1 MEIENQYISYSKKS
15 AFPSKKINQVFLL
28 SLSAV
33 LLQFLPLKSHWAQ
46 WIYLIFLPIS
56 TVPRNGFPFFTVK
69 FKPNFFAMSN
79 KSCKSLGFP
88 LFKIKVSIFLISQS
102 YLFRVN
108 IKKILRILIIKFNS
122 IELTLNNQINQIVKN
137 SNYLLLDTLY
147 FLQFIVLLHPQIF
160 ICKTYAILRLSHT
173 LTTEKPLWLTKFYT
187 APTFFVK
194 IKKPAS

>member
-1 MEIENQYISYSKKS
+1 MEIENQYISYSKQS

-88 LFKIKVSIFLISQS
+88 LFKIKVSIFFDFTILFLQS
-102 YLFRVN
+102 KY
-108 IKKILRILIIKFNS
+108 KKILRIFIVKFDS

-137 SNYLLLDTLY
+137 SNYLDRKST
-147 FLQFIVLLHPQIF
+147 
-160 ICKTYAILRLSHT
+160 RLNSSH
-173 LTTEKPLWLTKFYT
+173 
-187 APTFFVK
+187 
-194 IKKPAS
+194 